1 MVTKIMVYH
10 NFGKRYTV
18 KRYTVIQKLRNS
30 IYRSTGILNTSTIFS
45 EFFSSNIAV
54 YRKPRYQC
62 AVNRN
67 LVIFSSGFAVNHIA
81 CMRFTVISGFFSSG
95 IAVYSEIPITG
106 ICFFRLPFM
115 MVIPVYQPIFTV
127 WYGTDL
133 TAVYQNNSIWLK
145 TLYLTIEYK
154 YIFYNDSACVLCNLN
169 M

>member
-10 NFGKRYTV
+10 NFGKRYTA

-54 YRKPRYQC
+54 YRKPRYQY

-81 CMRFTVISGFFSSG
+81 CMRFTVLSGYFFFWYCGIQRNSDYRYIFFSFTVHDG
-95 IAVYSEIPITG
+95 DTG
-106 ICFFRLPFM
+106 IPAYFYGM
-115 MVIPVYQPIFTV
+115 V
-127 WYGTDL
+127 WYGS
-133 TAVYQNNSIWLK
+133 YCSIPK
-145 TLYLTIEYK
+145 
-154 YIFYNDSACVLCNLN
+154 
-169 M
+169 